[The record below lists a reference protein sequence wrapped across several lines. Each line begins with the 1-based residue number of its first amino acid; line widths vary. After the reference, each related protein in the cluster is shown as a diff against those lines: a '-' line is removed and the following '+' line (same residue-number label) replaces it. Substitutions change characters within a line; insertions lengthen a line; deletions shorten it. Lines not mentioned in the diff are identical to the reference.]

1 MHNVPLPDPI
11 GVQKEVVALP
21 ARGQVVVLGT
31 AGSGKTT
38 MAVHRAA
45 HVSDPRI
52 PSHGKTLLLTFN
64 KSLLR
69 YLKYLVP
76 PEIAAR
82 VTIENYHHFARG
94 YLNSR
99 NLMGGWG
106 TIVRH
111 DAAMRSLVAQAAA
124 TVFARDGDNPLR
136 ERPTDVLAGEIAL
149 LAQHSLDDRDAYRE
163 ADVTSHELLDAEERD
178 ALFDVYEEYLRVRTA
193 AGKRYDWYDIATAVR
208 KALAQDAGPRLYKH
222 IVLDEGQ
229 DFSPEM
235 LRSLAAAIPANGS
248 LTFFG
253 DAAQQIYGRHISWR
267 DAGLNVHQPA
277 VFKKNYRNTKEIADL
292 ALAIAAMPYYAD
304 EPDMVAPDE
313 FRAAGPPPTLV
324 RCPSEDA
331 ETKFVVDQAKSAAA
345 AGQSVAILLRRKTD
359 VNRFVSKIAKVQRLD
374 DDGAVWRPGAGVS
387 CGTIHGG
394 KGLEFE
400 TVFLPYLT
408 NAHIPDPTLI
418 ATVGQTE
425 ADAVDG
431 RLLYVGVTRAR
442 QNLVLTCSGT
452 PTSLMPTTGGLWAE
466 TTP

>member
-1 MHNVPLPDPI
+1 MPLPEPI

-21 ARGQVVVLGT
+21 ARGHVVVLGT

-45 HVSDPRI
+45 HVCDPRI
-52 PSHGKTLLLTFN
+52 PSHGRTLLLTFN

-76 PEIAAR
+76 TEIAAR
-82 VTIENYHHFARG
+82 LAIENYHQFARG

-99 NLMGGWG
+99 DLMGGWG
-106 TIVRH
+106 TIVRN
-111 DAAMRSLVAQAAA
+111 DAALRALVAQASA
-124 TVFARDGDNPLR
+124 TVFARDSDNPLR
-136 ERPTDVLAGEIAL
+136 DHPTDVLTGEIAL
-149 LAQHSLDDRDAYRE
+149 LAQHGLGDRATYRA
-163 ADVTSHELLDAEERD
+163 ADIASHEVLDLEQRD
-178 ALFDVYEEYLRVRTA
+178 ALFDIYEEYLRVRSA
-193 AGKRYDWYDIATAVR
+193 AGQRYDWYDIATAVR
-208 KALAQDAGPRLYKH
+208 RALEQDHEPRRYKH

-235 LRSLAAAIPANGS
+235 LRSLAAAIPNEGS

-267 DAGLNVHQPA
+267 DAGLNVREPA
-277 VFKKNYRNTKEIADL
+277 VFRKNYRNTKEIADL

-313 FRAAGPPPTLV
+313 FRAAGPPPTFV
-324 RCPSEDA
+324 RCPSEEA
-331 ETKFVVDQAKSAAA
+331 EIKFVVDQAKSAVA
-345 AGQSVAILLRRKTD
+345 AGQSVAILVRRKVD
-359 VNRFVSKIAKVQRLD
+359 VSRFASKFTKVQRLD
-374 DDGAVWRPGAGVS
+374 DVAVWRPGAGVS
-387 CGTIHGG
+387 CGTIHSG

-400 TVFLPYLT
+400 TVFLPLMT

-418 ATVGQTE
+418 AVVGATE
-425 ADAVDG
+425 AEAVDG

-442 QNLVLTCSGT
+442 QNLVLSCSGAL
-452 PTSLMPTTGGLWAE
+452 TSLMPTTDGLWIE

>member
-1 MHNVPLPDPI
+1 MAAVPLPEPI

-21 ARGQVVVLGT
+21 ARGHVVVLGT

-52 PSHGKTLLLTFN
+52 PTQGRTLLLTFN
-64 KSLLR
+64 RSLLR

-82 VTIENYHHFARG
+82 VTIENYHQFARG

-99 NLMGGWG
+99 NLMGGWN
-106 TIVRH
+106 TIVRD
-111 DAAMRSLVAQAAA
+111 DAARRALVAQAAA
-124 TVFARDGDNPLR
+124 TVFQHHHDNPLR
-136 ERPTDVLAGEIAL
+136 DHPTEVIAGEIAL
-149 LAQHSLDDRDAYRE
+149 LTQHGLGDRIAYRE
-163 ADVTSHELLDAEERD
+163 AEITSHEALDGNQRD
-178 ALFDVYEEYLRVRTA
+178 ALFDIYEEYLRVRTA
-193 AGKRYDWYDIATAVR
+193 AKYRYDWYDIAAAAR
-208 KALAQDAGPRLYKH
+208 RALEQDDQPRLYKH

-235 LRSLAAAIPANGS
+235 LRSLTAAIPDDGS

-267 DAGLNVHQPA
+267 DAGLHVRQPV

-331 ETKFVVDQAKSAAA
+331 EIKFIVQQAKNAAA
-345 AGQSVAILLRRKTD
+345 AGQSVAILVRRKAD
-359 VNRFVSKIAKVQRLD
+359 VNRFASKFTKVQRLD
-374 DDGAVWRPGAGVS
+374 DETVWRPGAGVS

-400 TVFLPYLT
+400 TVFLPLLT

-418 ATVGQTE
+418 SVVGPAE
-425 ADAVDG
+425 AEAVDG

-442 QNLVLTCSGT
+442 QNLVLTCAGT
-452 PTSLMPTTGGLWAE
+452 LTSLLPTAPGLWIEA
-466 TTP
+466 TP